1 MSAYTRIVLVAGS
14 LSLLGSA
21 ASAQDVTLNIES
33 WRNDDLAV
41 WRDVFIPA
49 FEAKHPGI
57 KVNFAPSAPT
67 AYDAALNA
75 KLEAGTAGDLIT
87 CRPFDLALKLFEGGR
102 LVDLTDLPGMEN
114 FGPAAKVAWSLDDG
128 SKTFCVPI
136 NSTISGFI
144 YNKEIFEELGL
155 TEPVTEDEFFAMLD
169 KIKEDGNYVPLAT
182 GTADQWESTTMG
194 YHNIGPNYW
203 RGEEGRLA
211 LIAGTQKLTDE
222 QWVAPLRTLKRWADY
237 MGDGYQSRSY
247 PDSQNLFTLGRAA
260 IFPAGSWEISV
271 FEAQADF
278 EMDAFRPPVKNVG
291 DDCFILDHTGMGMGV
306 NAASPNKEAAMKFV
320 EWMTTPEFAQ
330 LLVSALPGFFSLSN
344 HDVKIEHPLAAK
356 FLSWRQDCASTIRAS
371 YHIISRGTPTLENET
386 WRATANVLNGTETPE
401 DAAKR
406 LQDGLA
412 SWYEPQK
419 NNK

>member
-1 MSAYTRIVLVAGS
+1 MSAYSRMVLVASAMSLGVGS
-14 LSLLGSA
+14 VSA
-21 ASAQDVTLNIES
+21 ADVSLTIDS
-33 WRNDDLAV
+33 WRNDDLAI

-57 KVNFAPSAPT
+57 KVTFAPSAPT

-87 CRPFDLALKLFEGGR
+87 CRPFDLSLKLFNTGR
-102 LVDLTDLPGMEN
+102 LADLTSMPGMEN
-114 FGPAAKVAWSLDDG
+114 FGPAAKSAWSSDDG
-128 SKTFCVPI
+128 KTTYCVPI

-144 YNKEIFEELGL
+144 YNKEIFTELGL
-155 TEPVTEDEFFAMLD
+155 TEPETEDEFFALLE
-169 KIKEDGNYVPLAT
+169 KIKTHGEYVPLAL
-182 GTADQWESTTMG
+182 GTSDQWESTTMG

-203 RGEEGRLA
+203 KGEEGRLA
-211 LIAGTQKLTDE
+211 VIAGTQKLTDE
-222 QWVAPLRTLKRWADY
+222 PWVAPLRTLKRWSDY
-237 MGDGYQSRSY
+237 MGEGYQARSY

-271 FEAQADF
+271 FEKQANFD
-278 EMDAFRPPVKNVG
+278 MDAFRAPVVKKG
-291 DDCFILDHTGMGMGV
+291 DPCFILDHTGMGMGV
-306 NAASPNKEAAMKFV
+306 NAAGPNREAAMKFV
-320 EWMTTPEFAQ
+320 EWMATPEYAQ

-344 HDVKIEHPLAAK
+344 HDVKIDHPIAAK
-356 FLSWRQDCASTIRAS
+356 FLSWRKDCGSTIRAS
-371 YHIISRGTPTLENET
+371 YHIVSRGTPTLENET

-401 DAAKR
+401 EAAKR

-419 NNK
+419 GK

>member
-1 MSAYTRIVLVAGS
+1 MILAAGALALAS
-14 LSLLGSA
+14 SA
-21 ASAQDVTLNIES
+21 AFAEETSLKIES

-49 FEAKHPGI
+49 FEAKNPNI
-57 KVNFAPSAPT
+57 KVKFAPTAPT

-87 CRPFDLALKLFEGGR
+87 CRPFDLSLKLFGAGR
-102 LVDLTDLPGMEN
+102 FVDLTNMPGMEN
-114 FGPAAKVAWSLDDG
+114 FGPAARTAWSSDDG
-128 SKTFCVPI
+128 ATTFCVPI

-144 YNKEIFEELGL
+144 YNKNIFDELGL
-155 TEPVTEDEFFAMLD
+155 TEPNTEDEFFALLE
-169 KIKEDGNYVPLAT
+169 KIKTDGNYVPLAT

-194 YHNIGPNYW
+194 YDNIGPNYW
-203 RGEEGRLA
+203 HGEEGRKA

-222 QWVAPLRTLKRWADY
+222 PWVAPLRTLKRWADY
-237 MGDGYQSRSY
+237 MGDGFEARSY
-247 PDSQNLFTLGRAA
+247 PDSQNIFTLGRAA

-278 EMDAFRPPVKNVG
+278 PMDAFRPPLQQAG
-291 DDCFILDHTGMGMGV
+291 DKCFILDHPGMGMAV
-306 NAASPNKEAAMKFV
+306 NTASPNKEAAMKFV
-320 EWMTTPEFAQ
+320 EWMATPEFAQ

-344 HDVKIEHPLAAK
+344 HDVKIENPLAAK
-356 FLSWRQDCASTIRAS
+356 FLSWRKDCDSTIRHA
-371 YHIISRGTPTLENET
+371 YQILSRGTPTLENAT
-386 WRATANVLNGTETPE
+386 WRATSSVINGTETPE

-412 SWYEPQK
+412 SWYAPQQGK
-419 NNK
+419 

>member
-1 MSAYTRIVLVAGS
+1 MSVYSRMMLVAGT
-14 LSLLGSA
+14 LVLGNSSA
-21 ASAQDVTLNIES
+21 LAQDVSLTIES
-33 WRNDDLAV
+33 WRNDDLAI

-57 KVNFAPSAPT
+57 KVTFAPSAPT

-87 CRPFDLALKLFEGGR
+87 CRPFDLSLKMYNAGR
-102 LVDLTDLPGMEN
+102 LVDLTNMPGIEN
-114 FGPAAKVAWSLDDG
+114 FGPAAKTAWSSDDG
-128 SKTFCVPI
+128 KTTYCVPI
-136 NSTISGFI
+136 NSTISGFM
-144 YNKEIFEELGL
+144 YNKKIFEELGL
-155 TEPVTEDEFFAMLD
+155 KEPQTEDEFFAVLES
-169 KIKEDGNYVPLAT
+169 IKTDGKYVPLAM

-211 LIAGTQKLTDE
+211 VIAGTQKLTDE
-222 QWVAPLRTLKRWADY
+222 PWVAPLRTLKRWADY
-237 MGDGYQSRSY
+237 MGDGFQARSY

-271 FEAQADF
+271 FEAQSDF
-278 EMDAFRPPVKNVG
+278 PMDAFRAPVQKTG
-291 DDCFILDHTGMGMGV
+291 DACFILDHTGMGIGV
-306 NAASPNKEAAMKFV
+306 NAASPNREAAQKFA
-320 EWMTTPEFAQ
+320 EWLTTPEYAQ

-344 HDVKIEHPLAAK
+344 HDVKIEHPVAAN
-356 FLSWRQDCASTIRAS
+356 FLSWRKDCGSTIRAS
-371 YHIISRGTPTLENET
+371 YHILSRGKPTLENET
-386 WRATANVLNGTETPE
+386 WRATSNVLNGTETPE
-401 DAAKR
+401 AAAQR

-419 NNK
+419 GK

>member
-1 MSAYTRIVLVAGS
+1 MSAYSKMILLAGVLGMASG
-14 LSLLGSA
+14 A
-21 ASAQDVTLNIES
+21 ASAADVSLTIES
-33 WRNDDLAV
+33 WRNDDMVA

-57 KVNFAPSAPT
+57 KVTFAPSAPT

-87 CRPFDLALKLFEGGR
+87 CRPFDLALRLFENGR
-102 LVDLTDLPGMEN
+102 LVDLTDMPGMEN
-114 FGPAAKVAWSLDDG
+114 FGPAAKTAWSSDDG
-128 SKTFCVPI
+128 KTTYCVPI

-144 YNKEIFEELGL
+144 YNKEIFAELGL
-155 TEPVTEDEFFAMLD
+155 SEPVTEDEFFAMLD
-169 KIKEDGNYVPLAT
+169 AIKADGRYVPLAT
-182 GTADQWESTTMG
+182 GTADQWETTTMG

-203 RGEEGRLA
+203 RGEEGRLG

-237 MGDGYQSRSY
+237 MGDGYQARSY

-278 EMDAFRPPVKNVG
+278 EMDAFKPPVKAVG

-306 NAASPNKEAAMKFV
+306 NAASPNRDAAMAFV
-320 EWMTTPEFAQ
+320 EWMATPEFAQ
-330 LLVSALPGFFSLSN
+330 LLVSELPGFYSLSN
-344 HDVKIEHPLAAK
+344 HDVTIENPLAAK
-356 FLSWRQDCASTIRAS
+356 FMSWRKDCASTIRAT
-371 YHIISRGTPTLENET
+371 YHILSRGTPTLENET

-401 DAAKR
+401 AAAQR

-412 SWYEPQK
+412 SWYAPQQG
-419 NNK
+419 N

>member
-1 MSAYTRIVLVAGS
+1 MSACPKMLLAAAVLM
-14 LSLLGSA
+14 LGSG
-21 ASAQDVTLNIES
+21 SALAQTKSLTIES
-33 WRNDDLAV
+33 WRNDDLAI

-49 FEAKHPGI
+49 FEAKHPDI
-57 KVNFAPSAPT
+57 KVTFAPSAPT

-87 CRPFDLALKLFEGGR
+87 CRPFDLSLKLFNAGR
-102 LVDLTDLPGMEN
+102 LADLTNMPGMEN
-114 FGPAAKVAWSLDDG
+114 FGPAAKTAWSSDDG
-128 SKTFCVPI
+128 KTTYCVPI

-144 YNKEIFEELGL
+144 YNKEVFDELGL
-155 TEPVTEDEFFAMLD
+155 KEPQTEEEFFAVLEA
-169 KIKEDGNYVPLAT
+169 IKANGKYIPLAN

-211 LIAGTQKLTDE
+211 VIAGTQKLTDE
-222 QWVAPLRTLKRWADY
+222 PWVAPLRTLKRWADY
-237 MGDGYQSRSY
+237 MGDGYQARSY

-271 FEAQADF
+271 FGKQADF
-278 EMDAFRPPVKNVG
+278 EMDAFRPPVRAAG
-291 DDCFILDHTGMGMGV
+291 DACFILDHTGMGMGV
-306 NAASPNKEAAMKFV
+306 NAQSPNREAAMKFV
-320 EWMTTPEFAQ
+320 EWMATPEYAQ
-330 LLVSALPGFFSLSN
+330 LLVKALPGFFSLSN
-344 HDVKIEHPLAAK
+344 HAVTIDNPLAAK
-356 FLSWRQDCASTIRAS
+356 FLSWRKDCGSTIRAS
-371 YHIISRGTPTLENET
+371 YHILSRGTPTLENET

-412 SWYEPQK
+412 SWYAPQQ
-419 NNK
+419 NK